1 MKNIKNIE
9 TDFGEKYVAEAM
21 GFTGISIV
29 PRYVL
34 GNGFKAPSDIF
45 NLNILEKLYL
55 EV

>member
-1 MKNIKNIE
+1 MKKVKNSRRDFIKNA
-9 TDFGEKYVAEAM
+9 TM

-45 NLNILEKLYL
+45 NGIIGTEI
-55 EV
+55 